1 MPRITRQ
8 AELAE
13 AEKVL
18 DGQRRYVDLAVRL
31 RILDEDGAP
40 GPHLPRVLGGRWDTW
55 ELRWVT
61 PQPADLEV
69 VEWTIQVQ
77 QLALLELPDDVL
89 FVALFSG
96 RQAGKTYAA
105 VLDLV
110 LDVIRSPGR
119 DFAIISL
126 DFKASRD
133 PEKTFSALLSPT
145 WGVKPVKTDRAY
157 LFPHGARVV
166 FRSEE
171 AIESVRGPSLKRILM
186 DEAAYMAHESF
197 VTAVGCGGASAG
209 FRLALATTP
218 KRDQRWIRDI
228 DSKWGSN
235 KDGTP
240 KDPECRIIRFDSERN
255 PRRNKKL
262 LAKLKQQLPPDLY
275 DQEFRGLLVPPQ
287 HAVYYLFK
295 RETHEK
301 DLRLEI
307 PRWTDYTREF
317 TQREFKVACD
327 RVAGWDFGIEAVV
340 VGKIYRR
347 RQDVTDEF
355 GRIHS
360 GWVEALQV
368 VGEVVSDR
376 TTTEQHALDV
386 KKIYGTSI
394 AIFCDAMGAH
404 ENADGKGA
412 SSPKIRLLDQAGFA
426 YVRPVGSVNPRVEN
440 RIVGVNR
447 LLKNAEQQTR
457 LWILPGA
464 APNLLEALE
473 NQERGPD
480 GKPLKNTRG
489 RAKGGTEDGKV
500 GYEHPVDA
508 LGYLV
513 WMCFPIEGVLPDGA
527 EPAVKPPRAAEG
539 AE

>member
-13 AEKVL
+13 AEKVI
-18 DGQRRYVDLAVRL
+18 DEKRRYVDLAVRL
-31 RILDEDGAP
+31 RVLDEDGAP
-40 GPHLPRVLGGRWDTW
+40 GPQKSRTLGGRWDTW

-69 VEWTIQVQ
+69 TEWTIQVQ

-133 PEKTFSALLSPT
+133 PEKTFNSLLSPS
-145 WGVKPVKTDRAY
+145 WGVKPVKSDRAY
-157 LFPHGARVV
+157 LWPHGARVV

-186 DEAAYMAHESF
+186 DEAAYMAHASF

-218 KRDQRWIRDI
+218 KRDQRWIRDV
-228 DSKWGSN
+228 DSTWGN
-235 KDGTP
+235 KPDGTP
-240 KDPECRIIRFDSERN
+240 KDPECRIIRLDSERN

-275 DQEFRGLLVPPQ
+275 AQEFKGLLVPPQ

-295 RETHEK
+295 RERHEK
-301 DLRLEI
+301 DLRLAI
-307 PRWTDYTREF
+307 PRWTDYTRAF
-317 TQREFKVACD
+317 TEREFKVACD
-327 RVAGWDFGIEAVV
+327 LVAGWDFGIEAVV
-340 VGKIYRR
+340 LGKIFRR
-347 RQDVTDEF
+347 RLEFHDEF
-355 GRIHS
+355 GRLRYAF
-360 GWVEALQV
+360 VEALQV
-368 VGEVVSDR
+368 VGEAVSDR
-376 TTTEQHALDV
+376 TTTEQHAYEV
-386 KKIYGTSI
+386 REKWGTSI
-394 AIFCDAMGAH
+394 AIFTDATGAH

-412 SSPKIRLLDQAGFA
+412 SSPKIRILDGLGFK

-447 LLKNAEQQTR
+447 LLLNAEEETR
-457 LWILPGA
+457 LWIEPGV
-464 APNLLEALE
+464 APMLVEALE

-489 RAKGGTEDGKV
+489 RAKGETEDGKV
-500 GYEHPVDA
+500 GYEHPLDA

-513 WMCFPIEGVLPDGA
+513 WMCFPVEGVLPEGA
-527 EPAVKPPRAAEG
+527 EPFTPPRREVSAE
-539 AE
+539 